1 MLVKAIETFK
11 KLSGEVV
18 KQGDVLDLPPEKVS
32 GLIERGRVRPIP
44 PTGEPETASPDIPSC
59 PDQAPGQ
66 ATQSG
71 GGETGLKTAD
81 PGQFDTVAWDSPLFG
96 RLEAPVMEQGPENFT
111 LRHPLTGE
119 VVTLPNEWLVSMDER
134 AAILEFDGNLPREEA
149 DSQAK
154 TEFFGMFG
162 KRRPA

>member
-18 KQGDVLDLPPEKVS
+18 KPGDVLDLPPEKVA
-32 GLIERGRVRPIP
+32 GLIERGRVRPLP
-44 PTGEPETASPDIPSC
+44 PEIASPDAPSC
-59 PDQAPGQ
+59 PD
-66 ATQSG
+66 SG
-71 GGETGLKTAD
+71 SDRLPLSGEGETGLKTAN
-81 PGQFDTVAWDSPLFG
+81 PGQSGTVTWDSPLFG
-96 RLEAPVMEQGPENFT
+96 RLEAPLLEKGPETFT

-119 VVTLPNEWLVSMDER
+119 AVTLPNEWLVSMDER